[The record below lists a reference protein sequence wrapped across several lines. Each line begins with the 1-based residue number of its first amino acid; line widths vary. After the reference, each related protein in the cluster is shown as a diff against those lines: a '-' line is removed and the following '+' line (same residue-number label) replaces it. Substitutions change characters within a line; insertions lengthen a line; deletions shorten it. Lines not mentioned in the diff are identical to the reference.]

1 LTKCLRASFRGFLSF
16 RDISDFGL
24 WFLVDYPTV
33 PACYSIGRMLN
44 RSAKVSVHGVES
56 AFRSRAHHESESQI
70 SLKMKKT
77 QADANAQLFGKK
89 VSPIF
94 MNVQGWVFMGLRIF
108 GFALSYLA
116 FKYVDDFSCFEHSV
130 NLRSVTKVVVVALLV
145 TAASILVEIVIHLY
159 NFKSNAVEYRESWSQ
174 IGFALLNGLVSLAI
188 FVCYMVTVLQY
199 SGCSFYALLFCWL
212 VLIGNMTSCAQLA
225 ACVMRFIG
233 DSQLI
238 GINIERAN
246 LRLEVHRRELIGW
259 VMIFN
264 IIGEL
269 CQLKYIVDND
279 GLIPITSWEDYK
291 WGGEGGFIPAEI
303 SFNAASVT
311 SAPSAASSTNEI
323 MFYVSLAFYTASS
336 LLLLCVLMHHVAK
349 DIIQSLESI
358 RKTAGTGSATANTN
372 IGKNSWVS
380 TMPLEAFL
388 VSLAIAN
395 MFLLIGFGTSKMVEE
410 IDKYLLAKGTHY

>member
-1 LTKCLRASFRGFLSF
+1 
-16 RDISDFGL
+16 
-24 WFLVDYPTV
+24 
-33 PACYSIGRMLN
+33 
-44 RSAKVSVHGVES
+44 
-56 AFRSRAHHESESQI
+56 
-70 SLKMKKT
+70 
-77 QADANAQLFGKK
+77 
-89 VSPIF
+89 
-94 MNVQGWVFMGLRIF
+94 
-108 GFALSYLA
+108 
-116 FKYVDDFSCFEHSV
+116 
-130 NLRSVTKVVVVALLV
+130 
-145 TAASILVEIVIHLY
+145 
-159 NFKSNAVEYRESWSQ
+159 
-174 IGFALLNGLVSLAI
+174 
-188 FVCYMVTVLQY
+188 
-199 SGCSFYALLFCWL
+199 
-212 VLIGNMTSCAQLA
+212 
-225 ACVMRFIG
+225 
-233 DSQLI
+233 
-238 GINIERAN
+238 
-246 LRLEVHRRELIGW
+246 
-259 VMIFN
+259 MIFN